1 MNTRKSSRFDGRAAA
16 PTMSREKTAESFLPE
31 QLELYTNQPPLPGS
45 LNDESIVRGI
55 VTETIRKSTKS
66 REEIA
71 EQMSALCGDHITVRM
86 LNSYTSEAAEQHR
99 WPAQYTRAFC
109 QVLENW
115 ELLRCI
121 TERSGF
127 HLINDDQA
135 QLLELGRQF
144 LIRKRADEQIALLEA
159 RLHGRKTL

>member
-1 MNTRKSSRFDGRAAA
+1 VSPEKIAESFPPEQLDLYAAA
-16 PTMSREKTAESFLPE
+16 PPM
-31 QLELYTNQPPLPGS
+31 PGS
-45 LNDESIVRGI
+45 LNDESIVRG
-55 VTETIRKSTKS
+55 VLTQAIRNSAKS
-66 REEIA
+66 REQIA
-71 EQMSALCGDHITVRM
+71 EEMSTLCGDLITVRM

-109 QVLENW
+109 QVIGNW

-121 TERSGF
+121 AERQSL
-127 HLINDDQA
+127 HLITDDEA

-159 RLHGRKTL
+159 RLHGKGSL